1 MLFQLFR
8 KNRITEGDP
17 VDLKLESHR
26 EPSFSNNYVPSD
38 IYGIFL
44 HGSSMRIGECDIRLG
59 MNEELYYAGNIG
71 YRIYEPYR
79 GHGYAYEA
87 AKMLMRIARE
97 IHGFDEIILTCSPD
111 NIASRKTLEKL
122 GGVLVETVN
131 VPSWHWLYKRGET
144 VKQIWRYD
152 LKNMML

>member
-44 HGSSMRIGECDIRLG
+44 HGSSMCIGECDIRLG

-87 AKMLMRIARE
+87 AK
-97 IHGFDEIILTCSPD
+97 ILD
-111 NIASRKTLEKL
+111 DILEERRRM
-122 GGVLVETVN
+122 V
-131 VPSWHWLYKRGET
+131 
-144 VKQIWRYD
+144 Q
-152 LKNMML
+152 

>member
-44 HGSSMRIGECDIRLG
+44 HGSSMRLGE
-59 MNEELYYAGNIG
+59 
-71 YRIYEPYR
+71 
-79 GHGYAYEA
+79 
-87 AKMLMRIARE
+87 
-97 IHGFDEIILTCSPD
+97 
-111 NIASRKTLEKL
+111 
-122 GGVLVETVN
+122 
-131 VPSWHWLYKRGET
+131 
-144 VKQIWRYD
+144 
-152 LKNMML
+152 

>member
-79 GHGYAYEA
+79 GHGYAYFA
-87 AKMLMRIARE
+87 AEMLMDYARDRHSMKE
-97 IHGFDEIILTCSPD
+97 LILTCSPD
-111 NIASRKTLEKL
+111 NIPSKKTLEKL
-122 GGVLVETVN
+122 GGELIETVD
-131 VPSWHWLYKRGET
+131 VPHWHWLYRRGET
-144 VKQIWRYD
+144 VKNIYRWQ
-152 LKNMML
+152 L